1 MNLPCFSFF
10 SVIQLL
16 LQRWMLYYKWPKF
29 DIMRS
34 PIKLE
39 HQSAVNSWF
48 QTDFSTSGSVKCQ
61 RSVLLN
67 KAILQALFIGPVIV
81 CIYT

>member
-1 MNLPCFSFF
+1 MLF
-10 SVIQLL
+10 LL
-16 LQRWMLYYKWPKF
+16 FCDTAFVQRWMLYYKWPKF

-34 PIKLE
+34 PIKPE

-48 QTDFSTSGSVKCQ
+48 QSDLSTSGSVKCQ
-61 RSVLLN
+61 RPILLN
-67 KAILQALFIGPVIV
+67 KAMLQALFISPVIV